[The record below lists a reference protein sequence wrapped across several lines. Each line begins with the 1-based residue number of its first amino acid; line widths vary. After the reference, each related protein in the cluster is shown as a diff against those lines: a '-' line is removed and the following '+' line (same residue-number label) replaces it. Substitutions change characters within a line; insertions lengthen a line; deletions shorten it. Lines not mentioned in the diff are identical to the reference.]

1 MNYFELFGLKPDYT
15 VDLASVS
22 KTYRELQMQFHPD
35 KFATASQSD
44 KLAAMQ
50 KASQINDAFQT
61 LKSPLRR
68 AEYLLSLAGV
78 DLQHEQQTLR
88 DPAFLMQQMEWREQ
102 LEEIAQSRDP
112 DSEISAF
119 AKQLACHQDTLQQ
132 QLVTTLAA
140 QSYQDA
146 ALLVRKLKFMFK
158 LQQELELLEESLLE

>member
-1 MNYFELFGLKPDYT
+1 MNYFELFGITPDYSL
-15 VDLASVS
+15 DLASIS
-22 KTYRELQMQFHPD
+22 QTYRELQMQFHPD
-35 KFATASQSD
+35 KFATASESD

-102 LEEIAQSRDP
+102 LEEIAQSADP
-112 DSEISAF
+112 DSEIAAF
-119 AKQLACHQDTLQQ
+119 EKLLKTHQETLQQ
-132 QLVTTLAA
+132 QLISELAA
-140 QSYQDA
+140 HSYNDA

>member
-1 MNYFELFGLKPDYT
+1 MNYFELFGLTPDYT
-15 VDLASVS
+15 VDLAAISQ
-22 KTYRELQMQFHPD
+22 TYRELQKQFHPD
-35 KFATASQSD
+35 KFATASESD

-102 LEEIAQSRDP
+102 LEDIAHSSDPDAEIAS
-112 DSEISAF
+112 F
-119 AKQLACHQDTLQQ
+119 AKQIKTHQDTLQQ
-132 QLVTTLAA
+132 QLVSELA
-140 QSYQDA
+140 QQGYETA
-146 ALLVRKLKFMFK
+146 AVLVRKLKFMFK